1 MKKLIVTKKTE
12 KTQIPQNFLMPK
24 VQFGDFRYTLLF
36 W

>member
-1 MKKLIVTKKTE
+1 MKKIDRYKKTE
-12 KTQIPQNFLMPK
+12 KTQIPQNSFMPK